1 MTTRESWSKWFC
13 YFVDEVFILN
23 KIVCISYF
31 VYCWNAIDI
40 LFATTMLVSC
50 RRVAVVTYAVIVFI
64 GLTAYGVLWRKHGA
78 LPISFLNAFGSSD
91 LHSNSPDATLPSTTE
106 QKVSRFAYAQ
116 YATNLDYLCNT
127 VSIPCSRIQT
137 QRQKLKLVS

>member
-1 MTTRESWSKWFC
+1 
-13 YFVDEVFILN
+13 
-23 KIVCISYF
+23 
-31 VYCWNAIDI
+31 
-40 LFATTMLVSC
+40 MLVSC

-91 LHSNSPDATLPSTTE
+91 FHSNSPDTTSPDTTLPSTTE